1 MAAQLRV
8 SQAFGVQAIWSS
20 RLTTCDSP
28 SGSDLAS
35 FQTFSARLCQIPAF
49 PQANLLFSPF
59 STWDPKCFTP
69 VCIPHI
75 PLLCCTFLPG
85 VWYSQGS
92 LSLLWA
98 WVALG
103 GFGWLW
109 ISLLSLEPF
118 EDSFILG
125 GKTIPQ
131 AFLLPGQWVPK
142 DFSPL

>member
-59 STWDPKCFTP
+59 SIWDPYCFTP

-75 PLLCCTFLPG
+75 PLLCFTFLPW
-85 VWYSQGS
+85 VWFSQGS
-92 LSLLWA
+92 LTLLWA
-98 WVALG
+98 WVVYG
-103 GFGWLW
+103 GFGGLW
-109 ISLLSLEPF
+109 ISLLSFEPF
-118 EDSFILG
+118 QDSFRMG
-125 GKTIPQ
+125 GTTIPQ
-131 AFLLPGQWVPK
+131 ALLLHWTTGA
-142 DFSPL
+142 